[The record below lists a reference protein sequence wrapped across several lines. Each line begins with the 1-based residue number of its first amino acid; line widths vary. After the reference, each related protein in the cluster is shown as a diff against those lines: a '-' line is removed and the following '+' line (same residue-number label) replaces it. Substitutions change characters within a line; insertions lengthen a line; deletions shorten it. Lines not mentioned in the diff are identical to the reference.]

1 METITSFSNPKI
13 KQARALRQRKAR
25 QESGSFLVEG
35 IRPVGEAA
43 AAAAA
48 GRPVA
53 IDMLLYAP
61 YRLESDFALQLLQ
74 EQSQAG
80 IPCYPVTAEVFE
92 SISEKEHPPGI
103 LAIVRLEQPSLDSF
117 TPLNFPWGVAL
128 LAPQDPGNLGTI
140 LRSIDAVG
148 ASGLILV
155 NDPLSGR
162 FSCDPYHPA
171 AVRASMGTLF
181 WLPVVSVAFPRFAT
195 WIGEG
200 GYHLYG
206 TSAHGSISYR
216 AAGGYP
222 RPAVLLLGSEQE
234 GLAPQHTAIC
244 ERLVRLPMLGRAS
257 SLNLAV
263 AAGILLYA
271 MLDDN
276 TQD

>member
-1 METITSFSNPKI
+1 MDLITSHSNSKI
-13 KQARALRQRKAR
+13 RQARALRQRKAR
-25 QESGSFLVEG
+25 QESGLFLVEG
-35 IRPVGEAA
+35 IHPVGEAA

-48 GRPVA
+48 GRQLK
-53 IDMLLYAP
+53 IETILYAP
-61 YRLESDFALQLLQ
+61 DRLDSEFALQLIE

-80 IPCYPVTAEVFE
+80 IPCHPVTKDVFE
-92 SISEKEHPPGI
+92 SISEKENPPGI
-103 LAIVRLEQPSLDSF
+103 LAIVRLEQLPLESL

-140 LRSIDAVG
+140 LRTIDAVG

-155 NDPLSGR
+155 NDPQSGR
-162 FSCDPYHPA
+162 FSCDPHHPA

-181 WLPVVSVAFPRFAT
+181 WLPVVSVAFPHFGT
-195 WIGEG
+195 WIDAA

-206 TSAHGSISYR
+206 TSAHGSVNYR

-244 ERLVRLPMLGRAS
+244 ERLVCLPMLGRAS

-263 AAGILLYA
+263 AAGIMLYA
-271 MLDDN
+271 MLEDT
-276 TQD
+276 TQG

>member
-1 METITSFSNPKI
+1 MEPITSFSNPKI

-25 QESGSFLVEG
+25 QESGQFLVEG

-43 AAAAA
+43 TAAAA
-48 GRPVA
+48 GRPVG

-61 YRLESDFALQLLQ
+61 DRLESDFAWQLVQ

-80 IPCYPVTAEVFE
+80 IPCYPVTTEVFE
-92 SISEKEHPPGI
+92 SISEKENPPGI
-103 LAIVRLEQPSLDSF
+103 LAIVRLAQPPLDSL

-140 LRSIDAVG
+140 LRTIDAVG

-155 NDPLSGR
+155 NDPQSGR
-162 FSCDPYHPA
+162 FSCDPHHPA

-181 WLPVVSVAFPRFAT
+181 WLPVVSVAFSRFAA
-195 WIGEG
+195 WISES

-206 TSAHGSISYR
+206 TSAHGSVSYR
-216 AAGGYP
+216 EAGVYP

-244 ERLVRLPMLGRAS
+244 ERLVCLPMQGRAS

-263 AAGILLYA
+263 AAGIMLYA
-271 MLDDN
+271 MLEG
-276 TQD
+276 TVQD

>member
-1 METITSFSNPKI
+1 MEPITSFSNPKI

-25 QESGSFLVEG
+25 QESGQFLVEG

-43 AAAAA
+43 TAAAA
-48 GRPVA
+48 GRPVG

-61 YRLESDFALQLLQ
+61 DRLESDFAWQLVQ

-80 IPCYPVTAEVFE
+80 IPCYPVTTEVFE
-92 SISEKEHPPGI
+92 SISEKENPPGI
-103 LAIVRLEQPSLDSF
+103 LAIVRLAQPPLDSL

-140 LRSIDAVG
+140 LRTIDAVG

-155 NDPLSGR
+155 NDPQSGR
-162 FSCDPYHPA
+162 FSCDPHHPA

-181 WLPVVSVAFPRFAT
+181 WLPVVSVSFSRFAG

-206 TSAHGSISYR
+206 ASAHGSISSR
-216 AAGGYP
+216 TAGGYL

-234 GLAPQHTAIC
+234 GLAPEHMAIC
-244 ERLVRLPMLGRAS
+244 ERLVCLPMLGRAS

-263 AAGILLYA
+263 AAGIMLYA
-271 MLDDN
+271 MLEDS
-276 TQD
+276 TQG

>member
-181 WLPVVSVAFPRFAT
+181 WLPVVSVAFSRFAT